1 MRHEGIKNNID
12 MYNYCI
18 TYKGENMYRAALMN
32 IRGANKQEVK
42 AAFHRMYPE
51 YELIDIV

>member
-1 MRHEGIKNNID
+1 

-32 IRGANKQEVK
+32 IRGANKEEVR
-42 AAFHRMYPE
+42 AAFGRMYPE
-51 YELIDIV
+51 YKLIDII

>member
-1 MRHEGIKNNID
+1 

-18 TYKGENMYRAALMN
+18 TYIGTNMYRQALMN

-51 YELIDIV
+51 YKLIDIV